1 LQLEL
6 DNKPEVGVWKFWPT
20 IGWGAVI
27 FIIYSIVQ
35 FLVAFAFAVGLMIS
49 RPSLDPVQLLENL
62 RTNGLLLS
70 TAIIASAIVGLGFT
84 YLFIRLRKGPSF
96 AGYLGLRPLTK
107 KMIFILL
114 GVVIILLLM
123 SFGLDQAFPN
133 SQNAMFEVNVYKASV
148 IPVLFWIAAVIFA
161 PAFEESFFRGFLFV
175 GLQQSRIGS
184 VGAIL
189 LTAVAWAALH
199 IQYDFYGMATV
210 LVLGIVLGIVRLKTG
225 SLLSTL
231 LMHAAWNLASMIS
244 VALYV
249 SGTGS

>member
-1 LQLEL
+1 
-6 DNKPEVGVWKFWPT
+6 
-20 IGWGAVI
+20 
-27 FIIYSIVQ
+27 
-35 FLVAFAFAVGLMIS
+35 
-49 RPSLDPVQLLENL
+49 
-62 RTNGLLLS
+62 
-70 TAIIASAIVGLGFT
+70 
-84 YLFIRLRKGPSF
+84 
-96 AGYLGLRPLTK
+96 
-107 KMIFILL
+107 MIFILL
-114 GVVIILLLM
+114 GVVIVLLLM

-148 IPVLFWIAAVIFA
+148 IPILFWIAAVIFA

-184 VGAIL
+184 AGAIL

-225 SLLSTL
+225 SLWSTL
-231 LMHAAWNLASMIS
+231 LIHAAWNLASMIS